1 LHDVGPLV
9 NAFGTFLAKDYFSV
23 ESSRRQSFSIE
34 ETAMELQSLQDLYV
48 EQLRDLYNAENQLI
62 NALPKMAKAASNPAL
77 RTAFESHL
85 EQTRGH
91 AERIEQIFDRL
102 GMKPKGEKCKAMEGL
117 IAEGKEMIDMDG
129 EDEIRDAGLV
139 ACAQRVEHY
148 EIAGYGCVRSYAK
161 LLNDTDGEQLLQQ
174 TLNEE
179 ADTDK
184 KLTKLADQIL
194 NRQAASHS
202 VA

>member
-1 LHDVGPLV
+1 
-9 NAFGTFLAKDYFSV
+9 
-23 ESSRRQSFSIE
+23 
-34 ETAMELQSLQDLYV
+34 
-48 EQLRDLYNAENQLI
+48 
-62 NALPKMAKAASNPAL
+62 
-77 RTAFESHL
+77 
-85 EQTRGH
+85 
-91 AERIEQIFDRL
+91 
-102 GMKPKGEKCKAMEGL
+102 MEGL